1 MSLPPGFLD
10 ELRTRVSL
18 TQVVGRKVMW
28 DQRKSNQGKG
38 DMWAPCPFHHEKSA
52 SFHVDDRK
60 GFYYCF
66 GCHAKGDALK
76 FVQETENVGFMEAV
90 QILAQEAGMEMPAR
104 DPRAQQKQDHRAQL
118 AEVME
123 QAVRF
128 FRLQLNTRAGE
139 GARSYLARRGLSGP
153 ALERWEIGFAPE
165 GWQNLWDALRG
176 KGVPEELIMGAGL
189 AKPSN
194 KGGKPYDTFR
204 NRIMFPIRDARGRAI
219 AFGGRAMDPRD
230 NAKYLN
236 SPETALFDKGRSLYN
251 HGPAR
256 TASGKSGQLLV
267 AEGYMDVIALA
278 EGGFEASVAP
288 LGTAIT
294 ENQLQMLWR
303 IADEPIIA
311 LDGDAAGL
319 RAAMRLIDLALPLLE
334 AGKSLRFALMP
345 EGKDPDDLIRAEG
358 REAVQAVLDQAMP
371 MVRLLWQ
378 RETEGKVF
386 DSPERKAALDKALRD
401 KIRLIRDPSI
411 RRHYGEDLQDLRWE
425 LFRGG
430 RPREDTAGSG
440 LDLGF
445 DAAPDPGF
453 DPGSRPADDPGFGA
467 DYDAGYDPGYDPAG
481 YDPGYD
487 VGYDAGP
494 YDAGAAPA
502 GVPAGRSDSSG
513 GQGYAGKQGGYA
525 GGKSRKGSGFRDGT
539 RMPWRGKNAPPQP
552 LETTRNSLLAGGSEE
567 SLVRVREAVIL
578 ATVIT
583 TPAVIAK
590 YEVNLE
596 RMACLGS
603 DHALLRDLVLRHGVD
618 APERLKEEIAAAA
631 GAHAL
636 ENLFALRHVAISPC
650 LRRPGDVE
658 VASLTLAEEFAKLEA
673 SRGLDAE
680 LAEAEED
687 LDGLADEAVTWRLG
701 QAAEARNKAV
711 RSENE
716 DRAQYDVGEN
726 GARLNREERDAFGA
740 LLERIGYSKK

>member
-38 DMWAPCPFHHEKSA
+38 DMWSPCPFHHEKTA

-90 QILAQEAGMEMPAR
+90 EILAQEAGMEMPAR
-104 DPRAQQKQDHRAQL
+104 DPKAQQKQDHRSQL

-128 FRLQLNTRAGE
+128 FRMQLKTRPAE
-139 GARSYLARRGLSGP
+139 EARSYLARRGLSP
-153 ALERWEIGFAPE
+153 EAQERWEIGFAPD

-176 KGVPEELIMGAGL
+176 KGVSEDLILGAGL
-189 AKPSN
+189 AKPSA

-219 AFGGRAMDPRD
+219 AFGGRAMDPND

-256 TASGKSGQLLV
+256 TASGKTGQLLV

-278 EGGFEASVAP
+278 EGGFPASVAP

-294 ENQLQMLWR
+294 ENQLHMLWR
-303 IADEPIIA
+303 ISDEPIIA
-311 LDGDAAGL
+311 LDGDKAGL

-345 EGKDPDDLIRAEG
+345 EGKDPDDLIRGEG
-358 REAVQAVLDQAMP
+358 PEAVQAVLDNAMP
-371 MVRLLWQ
+371 MVKLLWQ
-378 RETEGKVF
+378 RETEGRVF

-411 RRHYGEDLQDLRWE
+411 RRHYGEDIQDMRWQ

-430 RPREDTAGSG
+430 RPRDDSGALMAEPGLGGDPGPMPDYGGDPGYAPSFDT
-440 LDLGF
+440 GF
-445 DAAPDPGF
+445 DPGF
-453 DPGSRPADDPGFGA
+453 DPGFSPDF
-467 DYDAGYDPGYDPAG
+467 
-481 YDPGYD
+481 
-487 VGYDAGP
+487 DAGP
-494 YDAGAAPA
+494 AYDGGAPFDAGQPPAPLQDGA
-502 GVPAGRSDSSG
+502 NRRGGPTFVKSGSGRSG
-513 GQGYAGKQGGYA
+513 GPGRQG
-525 GGKSRKGSGFRDGT
+525 GFRDGA
-539 RMPWRGKNAPPQP
+539 RAPWRGKNAPPVP
-552 LETTRNSLLAGGSEE
+552 LESTRNSLLAGGSDEA
-567 SLVRVREAVIL
+567 LIRVREAVIL

-583 TPAVIAK
+583 TPQVIAQF
-590 YEVNLE
+590 ETNLE
-596 RMACLGS
+596 RMACAAS
-603 DHALLRDLVLRHGVD
+603 DHALLRDLVLRHGI
-618 APERLKEEIAAAA
+618 ASPERLRDEINAAA
-631 GAHAL
+631 GSHAL
-636 ENLFALRHVAISPC
+636 ENLFALRHVAIVPC
-650 LRRPGDVE
+650 LRKPGDVE
-658 VASLTLAEEFAKLEA
+658 TASLTLAEEFAKLEA
-673 SRGLDAE
+673 SQGLDAE
-680 LAEAEED
+680 IAEAGED